1 MTPLN
6 QLLIMITIKKISYR
20 LLLTGLLMPVGY
32 AFSQINS
39 VKKIQNINAS
49 GKVTYF
55 NLESGIEVNEADT
68 AKTGWDLA
76 FQHTVIILRSTAEG
90 QIVSDASFDKITTAP
105 STGYQKGKT
114 ALPWGSGKG
123 WYTYNM
129 DNHVVAP
136 IPGKVIFIHTAA
148 GKYYK
153 LVIDSYYKDG
163 SADGASANY
172 TFRYSTVTI

>member
-1 MTPLN
+1 MTTFQKL
-6 QLLIMITIKKISYR
+6 SYK
-20 LLLTGLLMPVGY
+20 LLLTCIFMPVGY
-32 AFSQINS
+32 AFSQTAAI
-39 VKKIQNINAS
+39 KKIQNLNAAD
-49 GKVTYF
+49 KITYF
-55 NLESGIEVNEADT
+55 NLETGTEVSEADT
-68 AKTGWDLA
+68 AKTSWDLA
-76 FQHTVIILRSTAEG
+76 FQHTVIVLCSTAEG
-90 QIVSDASFDKITTAP
+90 QIVSDASFDKITSAP

-136 IPGKVIFIHTAA
+136 IAGKVIFIHTAS

-153 LVIDSYYKDG
+153 LVIDSYYKDA

-172 TFRYSTVTI
+172 TFRYSTVNL

>member
-1 MTPLN
+1 MA
-6 QLLIMITIKKISYR
+6 ITQKLSYR
-20 LLLTGLLMPVGY
+20 LLLACILMPAGF
-32 AFSQINS
+32 AFSQTAA
-39 VKKIQNINAS
+39 VKKIENLNAAD
-49 GKVTYF
+49 KTTYF
-55 NLESGIEVNEADT
+55 NLETGTEVNEADT

-76 FQHTVIILRSTAEG
+76 FQHTAIVLQSKAEG
-90 QIVSDASFDKITTAP
+90 QLVSDASFDKIIAAP
-105 STGYQKGKT
+105 ATGYQKGKT
-114 ALPWGSGKG
+114 AIPWGSGKG

-163 SADGASANY
+163 ADGASANY
-172 TFRYSTVTI
+172 TFRYSMITL